1 MTSPDFFLG
10 SDLSD
15 DMEVDDPGEVDPG
28 PGGDNIDTELSQP
41 RRIQIRLRR
50 DQGEW
55 KPVLPG
61 DPAEDDDEEIH
72 LVLHDGETEDMQ
84 EDMETEEPVSN
95 KEVLGKTQMD
105 SIAEHGGL
113 LFRIS

>member
-95 KEVLGKTQMD
+95 KEVLGKTD
-105 SIAEHGGL
+105 G
-113 LFRIS
+113 FNC